1 MREALSRGA
10 GRSRRIKNLLS
21 CRTPQTFGDCLA
33 ITRAFGK
40 DTGLIAEARGNQLE
54 LMVNRVG

>member
-1 MREALSRGA
+1 M
-10 GRSRRIKNLLS
+10 LS